1 MRKGAQ
7 DANPALLVAHRVS
20 HGPPWLPGNGCPRPQ
35 SRVPR
40 DQLAVRAIT
49 HATPDEAHKL
59 QQVAT
64 IRTKPAGDDGE
75 TGICLEQNAHV
86 ARQHEPSSTR
96 PAPLWVSPGLFG
108 YRPTLGNTIA
118 AFHIARIQL
127 PSIGGEL
134 ADSAGESRT

>member
-7 DANPALLVAHRVS
+7 DANPALLVAHQVS

-75 TGICLEQNAHV
+75 TGICLEQMRMWHGGTS
-86 ARQHEPSSTR
+86 RQT
-96 PAPLWVSPGLFG
+96 PLWVSPGLFG
-108 YRPTLGNTIA
+108 YRPTLGNAIT

-134 ADSAGESRT
+134 ADIAGESRP